1 MPALKK
7 LRARSKQRGITL
19 IELLVVLTILGL
31 ISALVVINVLP
42 AQDQAK
48 VKKARI
54 DVDTIESALEQY
66 RLDIGN
72 YPTTEQGLEA
82 LVEAPTNLARPE
94 DYRPGGY
101 LRGGVPLDP
110 WNKEYQYRFPGDR
123 GVVDIWSYGADGEEG
138 GEDFATDIG
147 NWPVERR

>member
-1 MPALKK
+1 MSAISKA
-7 LRARSKQRGITL
+7 RAKSKQRGITL

-54 DVDTIESALEQY
+54 DVDTIETALEQY
-66 RLDIGN
+66 RLDVGN

-82 LVEAPTNLARPE
+82 LVEAPTNIARPE

-101 LRGGVPLDP
+101 LRCGVPLDP

-123 GVVDIWSYGADGEEG
+123 GVIDIWSYGADGEEG
-138 GEDFATDIG
+138 GEDFAADIG
-147 NWPVERR
+147 NWPTERR